1 MDLNTPN
8 ISKIIDNW
16 IDEDIGRG
24 DLTSSS
30 ITEENGNAYWIA
42 KEEGIFCGVG
52 IIKEI
57 FRKID
62 LKISPKF
69 NISDGDQFLKDQKL
83 LEIYGPSKSLL
94 ASERISLNIAMHLSG
109 ISTYTKNLVNKLE
122 GTNIKLADTRKTT
135 PGLRIF
141 EKYAFKCGG
150 GVNHRMGL
158 YDAAMIK
165 ENHIAWTDNLNN
177 AVKKIRLNS
186 PFTTHIIIEAEN
198 IEQAKEAVLAGA
210 DSVLLDELSP
220 EIIKKNVQELR
231 ELSINSLQK
240 EVNKNLIIEVSGI
253 NPEEISKYLIK
264 GIDLISTSSSIT
276 KSNWIDLSMR
286 YICLLY
292 TSPSPRD

>member
-1 MDLNTPN
+1 MDLNTPI

-16 IDEDIGRG
+16 INEDIGKG

-30 ITEENGNAYWIA
+30 ITKENGKAYWIA
-42 KEEGIFCGVG
+42 KEEGIFCGVE

-57 FRKID
+57 FKKID
-62 LKISPKF
+62 LKISSRF
-69 NISDGDQFLKDQKL
+69 HISDGDKFVKDQKL
-83 LEIYGPSKSLL
+83 LELYGPSKSLL
-94 ASERISLNIAMHLSG
+94 SSERISLNIAMHLSG
-109 ISTYTKNLVNKLE
+109 ISTHTKNLVNKLE

-220 EIIKKNVQELR
+220 ETIKKAVKELR
-231 ELSINSLQK
+231 NLSINSVKK

-253 NPEEISKYLIK
+253 NPKEISKYIIK

-286 YICLLY
+286 YIN
-292 TSPSPRD
+292 

>member
-1 MDLNTPN
+1 MDLNTPI

-42 KEEGIFCGVG
+42 KEEGIFCGVE

-69 NISDGDQFLKDQKL
+69 NISDGGKFVKDQKL

-109 ISTYTKNLVNKLE
+109 ISTYTKNLTDKLK

-165 ENHIAWTDNLNN
+165 ENHIAWTDNLKN
-177 AVKKIRLNS
+177 AVQNIRLNS

-198 IEQAKEAVLAGA
+198 IDQAKEAVLAGA

-220 EIIKKNVQELR
+220 EIIKKSVQELR

-253 NPEEISKYLIK
+253 NPQEISKYLIK

-286 YICLLY
+286 YIN
-292 TSPSPRD
+292 

>member
-1 MDLNTPN
+1 MDLNTPI

-24 DLTSSS
+24 DLTSPS

-42 KEEGIFCGVG
+42 KEEGIFCGVE

-69 NISDGDQFLKDQKL
+69 NISDGDKFVKDQKL
-83 LEIYGPSKSLL
+83 LEIYRPSKSLL

-109 ISTYTKNLVNKLE
+109 ISTYTKNLTDKLE

-141 EKYAFKCGG
+141 EKYAFQCGG
-150 GVNHRMGL
+150 GMNHRMGL

-177 AVKKIRLNS
+177 AVKKNS
-186 PFTTHIIIEAEN
+186 TKFAFY
-198 IEQAKEAVLAGA
+198 
-210 DSVLLDELSP
+210 
-220 EIIKKNVQELR
+220 
-231 ELSINSLQK
+231 NSYH
-240 EVNKNLIIEVSGI
+240 N
-253 NPEEISKYLIK
+253 
-264 GIDLISTSSSIT
+264 
-276 KSNWIDLSMR
+276 
-286 YICLLY
+286 
-292 TSPSPRD
+292 

>member
-1 MDLNTPN
+1 VDLNTPI

-24 DLTSSS
+24 DLTSPS
-30 ITEENGNAYWIA
+30 ITEKNGNAYWIA
-42 KEEGIFCGVG
+42 KEEGIFCGVE

-57 FRKID
+57 FKKID
-62 LKISPKF
+62 SKISPKF
-69 NISDGDQFLKDQKL
+69 NISDGDKFVKDQKL

-109 ISTYTKNLVNKLE
+109 ISTYTKNLIDKLE

-165 ENHIAWTDNLNN
+165 ENHIAWTDNLKN
-177 AVKKIRLNS
+177 AVQNIRLNS

-198 IEQAKEAVLAGA
+198 IDQAKEAVLAGA

-220 EIIKKNVQELR
+220 EIIKKSVQELR
-231 ELSINSLQK
+231 DLSIKSLKK
-240 EVNKNLIIEVSGI
+240 EVNKN
-253 NPEEISKYLIK
+253 
-264 GIDLISTSSSIT
+264 
-276 KSNWIDLSMR
+276 
-286 YICLLY
+286 
-292 TSPSPRD
+292 

>member
-1 MDLNTPN
+1 MDLNTPR
-8 ISKIIDNW
+8 ISNIIDNW
-16 IDEDIGRG
+16 IDEDIGKG
-24 DLTSSS
+24 DLTSSA

-42 KEEGIFCGVG
+42 KEEGIFCGVE

-57 FRKID
+57 FKKID
-62 LKISPKF
+62 LKISSIF
-69 NISDGDQFLKDQKL
+69 HISDGEKFIKNQKL
-83 LEIYGPSKSLL
+83 LELNGPSKSLL
-94 ASERISLNIAMHLSG
+94 ASERISLNVAMHLSG
-109 ISTYTKNLVNKLE
+109 ISTHTANLVKMLR

-150 GVNHRMGL
+150 GINHRMGL

-165 ENHIAWTDNLNN
+165 ENHIAWTDNLKN

-198 IEQAKEAVLAGA
+198 MKQAKEAVLAGA
-210 DSVLLDELSP
+210 DSVLLDEINP
-220 EIIKKNVQELR
+220 EIIKKGVEDLR
-231 ELSINSLQK
+231 NLSINSLNK
-240 EVNKNLIIEVSGI
+240 EINKNLIIEVSGI
-253 NPEEISKYLIK
+253 NPKEIDKYLIE

-286 YICLLY
+286 YIN
-292 TSPSPRD
+292 